1 MEMLSFLLMNRKGRF
16 AAQTGHMSKEIPDRP
31 GCRVPEGGDNR
42 GSGGAVQLLAELIS
56 VPF

>member
-1 MEMLSFLLMNRKGRF
+1 MNRKGRF
-16 AAQTGHMSKEIPDRP
+16 AAQAGHMSKEIPDRP

-42 GSGGAVQLLAELIS
+42 GSGSAVQLLAGLIS